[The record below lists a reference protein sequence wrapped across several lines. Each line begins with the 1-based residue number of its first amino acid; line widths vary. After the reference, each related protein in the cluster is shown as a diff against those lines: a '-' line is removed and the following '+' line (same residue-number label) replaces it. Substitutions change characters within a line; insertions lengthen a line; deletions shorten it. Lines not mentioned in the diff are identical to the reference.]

1 MSREILFKAKLKNWR
16 ELPEENW
23 WVEGYYA
30 KFGIGDNIKH
40 FIVQNC
46 AILKLFVRE
55 EDNMVFN
62 DVEIDPE
69 TLCQYTG
76 VNDGIKWEQL
86 SDTERGKF
94 LTEWNTEKD
103 RQNRKEDWSGR
114 RIWENDI
121 VTCNR
126 REKEAKYKV
135 VWDKTYADWRIEKI
149 NGLGIMPICIEE
161 GNMPVFGRHYNRI
174 GNIFDNPDL
183 LKED

>member
-1 MSREILFKAKLKNWR
+1 MSREILFKAKCKNWQ
-16 ELPEENW
+16 ELTKEEW

-76 VNDGIKWEQL
+76 LHDKN
-86 SDTERGKF
+86 GK
-94 LTEWNTEKD
+94 
-103 RQNRKEDWSGR
+103 

-121 VTCNR
+121 VKTSKFGKENGSGQNYAGFDEFVAKWDDGGFVLFNKWR
-126 REKEAKYKV
+126 RFNLREDEKRYEV
-135 VWDKTYADWRIEKI
+135 S
-149 NGLGIMPICIEE
+149 
-161 GNMPVFGRHYNRI
+161 
-174 GNIFDNPDL
+174 GNIFDNPEL
-183 LKED
+183 LKEV